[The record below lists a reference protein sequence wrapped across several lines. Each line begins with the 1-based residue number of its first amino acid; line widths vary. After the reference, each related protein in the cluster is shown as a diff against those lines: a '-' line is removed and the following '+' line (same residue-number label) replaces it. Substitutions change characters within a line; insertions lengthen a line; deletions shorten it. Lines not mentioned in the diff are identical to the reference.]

1 MAQLIIVILG
11 LVITTTGLTGML
23 GIMLFKNQDFFVTN
37 NN

>member
-11 LVITTTGLTGML
+11 LLITTTGLTGML
-23 GIMLFKNQDFFVTN
+23 GAMIFKKQDFFVTN